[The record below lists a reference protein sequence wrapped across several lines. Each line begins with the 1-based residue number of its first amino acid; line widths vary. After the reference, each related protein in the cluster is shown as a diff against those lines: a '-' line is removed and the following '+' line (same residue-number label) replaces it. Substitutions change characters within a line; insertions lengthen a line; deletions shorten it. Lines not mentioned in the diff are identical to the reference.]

1 MVLKWFPIS
10 RRDEQLP
17 DKLVIKSDPISLR
30 TEQDKYICVCGG
42 DVVPITFSIR
52 IRLHRF
58 HHTWRKELQY
68 WSAAEKHW
76 SHSKQLCC
84 SSSITWISLSD
95 REEREWREWRQI
107 EKVPCSCV
115 PPEAEMPSLL
125 SLVPV
130 HPERCCPALRGF
142 AAPCSSCFAGTTAKS
157 ISLLLSALLRVCC
170 FQSPAF

>member
-68 WSAAEKHW
+68 WSAAEKALK
-76 SHSKQLCC
+76 SQQTAVLQQLHN
-84 SSSITWISLSD
+84 LD
-95 REEREWREWRQI
+95 FLE
-107 EKVPCSCV
+107 
-115 PPEAEMPSLL
+115 
-125 SLVPV
+125 
-130 HPERCCPALRGF
+130 
-142 AAPCSSCFAGTTAKS
+142 
-157 ISLLLSALLRVCC
+157 
-170 FQSPAF
+170 